1 MNTLAP
7 RLLLLLPLA
16 GSLSLL
22 GCASVAR
29 PEPAAVTPPIESQRS
44 NPPQS
49 GSAAPTSTPRT
60 ASREGR
66 QPWELTIGG
75 AGTNNQDFNAGGA
88 QLSTSVGY
96 YLTEVVEVSVRQNL
110 SYGDPGVGVSGAWD
124 GITRGAIDLH
134 LPLGKIVPFVG
145 ANLGYAYGDTL
156 KETFIAGPQAG
167 VKVYL
172 KDDVFLLAG
181 AEYEF
186 FFDKSDRITDAY
198 RDGQLIYALSMGV
211 RF

>member
-1 MNTLAP
+1 MNVLAP

-29 PEPAAVTPPIESQRS
+29 PDPAPFTPPIAVARS
-44 NPPQS
+44 NPPLP
-49 GSAAPTSTPRT
+49 AAAVAASTSQT
-60 ASREGR
+60 ARREGR
-66 QPWELTIGG
+66 QPWELTVGG
-75 AGTNNQDFNAGGA
+75 AGTSNQDFNAGGA
-88 QLSTSVGY
+88 QLAGSVGY
-96 YLTEVVEVSVRQNL
+96 YLNEVVELSVRQNL
-110 SYGDPGVGVSGAWD
+110 SYGDAGIGTSGAWD
-124 GITRGAIDLH
+124 GISRGAIDFH
-134 LPLGKIVPFVG
+134 LPLGRFVPYAG

-167 VKVYL
+167 VKLYL
-172 KDDVFLLAG
+172 KDDVFVQAA

-186 FFDKSDRITDAY
+186 FFDKSDQINDAF
-198 RDGQLIYALSMGV
+198 RDGQLIYGLSMGV